1 MTEFVIRITL
11 DGLE

>member
-11 DGLE
+11 DRLE